1 VEWERTIMS
10 SSWHAQLEQLLEIP
24 IQSKI
29 LSKPAWQEETAHVED
44 QEPSMRAGQQIN
56 LPGGEV
62 RFIVRADS
70 RQVEYVAFDRGT
82 LTEKEMR
89 FVSFILQQ
97 MLPDAKGAAY
107 VAGNEL
113 ERSFIELGAWIQEQL
128 EQGSMQAAV
137 PDSCSLRGR
146 LNNDMIPFYI
156 VTDQVPRASG
166 LQELKKLLDSFFEE
180 DIVLAPL
187 KEQEWLVL
195 TPDSLLHEDIG
206 EYRGDEHEESPE
218 DILSNISMGL
228 YDMLA
233 SEWIG
238 ECHIAVSHPTVP
250 LTAAV
255 ETVALLRE
263 TVMLGRKFHMSD
275 NIHLPWNIHLERLL
289 NSIPESQR
297 IRYMEQ
303 VINRTDLLLESEIVT
318 TLETFFEMNCNVSDT
333 AKKLF
338 IHRNTLLYRL
348 DKLKQ
353 DTGLDV
359 RLFRD
364 AVLVKII
371 LLLYKVTKRK

>member
-1 VEWERTIMS
+1 MS

-29 LSKPAWQEETAHVED
+29 VSKPAWQEETALAED
-44 QEPSMRAGQQIN
+44 LDPSMRSGQRIN
-56 LPGGEV
+56 LQDGEV
-62 RFIVRADS
+62 RFLVRADS
-70 RQVEYVAFDRGT
+70 RQVEYVAFSRGT

-89 FVSFILQQ
+89 LVSFILQQ
-97 MLPDAKGAAY
+97 MLPDSKDSAY
-107 VAGNEL
+107 VAGNDL
-113 ERSFIELGAWIQEQL
+113 ERNFIELGAWIQEQL
-128 EQGSMQAAV
+128 EVGNLQAAV

-146 LNNDMIPFYI
+146 LNGEMIPFYI
-156 VTDQVPRASG
+156 VTEQMPRASG

-180 DIVLAPL
+180 DVVLAPL

-218 DILSNISMGL
+218 DVLSNISMGL
-228 YDMLA
+228 HDMLA

-238 ECHIAVSHPTVP
+238 ECHIAVSHPVVP
-250 LTAAV
+250 VTAAV

-263 TVMLGRKFHMSD
+263 TVALGRKFHMSD
-275 NIHLPWNIHLERLL
+275 NIHLPWNVHLERLL

-318 TLETFFEMNCNVSDT
+318 TLETYFEMNCNVSDT